1 MDKLTKE
8 QRHKCMAAI
17 KSKNTK
23 PELIVRRFLFKR
35 GFRYRLNHPRL
46 PGHPDIVL
54 RKYKTVVFVN
64 GCFWHGHDCRF
75 ASTPK
80 SNTMFWTNKI
90 NRNKSRDKQT
100 IDKLTQMGWNAI
112 TVWECQLKSDTR
124 DITLNSLE
132 LTLNKIFL
140 INHKKSYNLEQN
152 DLAVAAENDIDY
164 YNNNN

>member
-80 SNTMFWTNKI
+80 SNTKFWINKI

-100 IDKLTQMGWNAI
+100 IDKLALM
-112 TVWECQLKSDTR
+112 
-124 DITLNSLE
+124 
-132 LTLNKIFL
+132 
-140 INHKKSYNLEQN
+140 
-152 DLAVAAENDIDY
+152 
-164 YNNNN
+164 

>member
-23 PELIVRRFLFKR
+23 PEIIVRKFLFSR

-46 PGHPDIVL
+46 PGHPDIVM
-54 RKYKTVVFVN
+54 RKYKTVIFVN

-80 SNTMFWTNKI
+80 SNTVFWTNKI
-90 NRNKSRDKQT
+90 KRNITRDKQT
-100 IDKLTQMGWNAI
+100 IEKLALMGWNAI
-112 TVWECQLKSDTR
+112 TVWECQLKPSLR
-124 DITLNSLE
+124 INTLNALE
-132 LTLNKIFL
+132 LTLNQIF
-140 INHKKSYNLEQN
+140 IMNHKKSYYLEQ
-152 DLAVAAENDIDY
+152 DEVHRAAENTVDY
-164 YNNNN
+164 NCHNS

>member
-8 QRHKCMAAI
+8 QRHRCMAAI

-23 PELIVRRFLFKR
+23 PELVVRRFLFKR

-80 SNTMFWTNKI
+80 SNTMFWINKI

-100 IDKLTQMGWNAI
+100 IDKLTQMGWNTI
-112 TVWECQLKSDTR
+112 TVWECQLKSDIR